1 MRKRRVA
8 QSDNWSTWHT
18 IEAHDIQLKHIRYN
32 WSTWHSPIG
41 PQGPVASL
49 NYLCVSRT
57 LSIQVCIY
65 KCHPMS
71 PTLCIYC
78 RQLHWSSAKEKST
91 IERQFKHIT
100 RPHDSIALEQ
110 PQLYKSSTLYMST
123 KCTCHELDRRGE
135 GAETCTI
142 QRVTNSIYEYE
153 VYVSRHELNR
163 RDEGGETCT
172 IQRVTNSIYMTLFVS
187 LSRTPYI

>member
-1 MRKRRVA
+1 MYHRATIQAYHTVPRSHGPSESLHSLKYHSLKYLSVC
-8 QSDNWSTWHT
+8 STDSIYIIYESAHKNFILSIYKSHPTILVQCERDVWHRAT

-123 KCTCHELDRRGE
+123 KCMCQD
-135 GAETCTI
+135 
-142 QRVTNSIYEYE
+142 TN
-153 VYVSRHELNR
+153 
-163 RDEGGETCT
+163 
-172 IQRVTNSIYMTLFVS
+172 
-187 LSRTPYI
+187 